1 MSTQFFTTSYSKK
14 RWAMLK
20 ESCCPEIMIACHI
33 LGQQLWRFFYFS
45 FFFLNGFQNRMSLNN
60 RFSLKRGQTVPPSV
74 LSGWWLVQI
83 MAQHHQVILYNR
95 PRKWNTSGQTPSK
108 KYLYQ
113 LLHSIATD
121 GTFKYRLWVHYPKV
135 MKGTSPLAAFLSF
148 FFFIAAKFTGLSDV
162 ISWSH

>member
-1 MSTQFFTTSYSKK
+1 MCPLSFFTTSYSKK

-148 FFFIAAKFTGLSDV
+148 FFLLQPSSLV
-162 ISWSH
+162 YRM